1 MKLYILSFDTA
12 YETEN
17 KREAMLL
24 LPKFTQDREH

>member
-17 KREAMLL
+17 KGEAKLL
-24 LPKFTQDREH
+24 SPTFTHLRNY

>member
-17 KREAMLL
+17 SREAVLL
-24 LPKFTQDREH
+24 LPTFTQVRNH

>member
-17 KREAMLL
+17 GRGAILL
-24 LPKFTQDREH
+24 LSTFTQVRDH

>member
-17 KREAMLL
+17 IREAKLL
-24 LPKFTQDREH
+24 SLTFTHLRNH